1 LPGTIDVT
9 ITLLRNVEL
18 RSYLVAN
25 VVARVCASGLTVLL
39 GYQVYELTHSAFSLG
54 LLGLIEAVPG
64 VTLVLYGGD
73 FADHHSRYRIVVST
87 VTSLAVLSAVLAYI
101 SRSSHET
108 LVGVIYGVAFVSASI
123 SAFEAPAFVGL
134 EAQILPADQVLQ
146 GIPIL
151 ASSGRLAEVAGPV
164 LAGFAWATLGALL
177 TYATIAALLLLSAA
191 WMLLGIRD
199 RPALPRSSHDGTWRR
214 IIEGVSYVFRDE
226 ILLGSMALDL
236 FAVFFA
242 GANALLPIFAND
254 ILHVGPE
261 GFGLLRSA
269 SAAGALVAA
278 LAATR
283 LLPARRAGIALHA
296 IIAAFGLCIII
307 FALSRNFALSLAA
320 LFLAGL
326 CDGTSMV
333 IRHAILRLASPDALR
348 GRIAA
353 VKNVFTGSSNELGT
367 FQSGLTASLLG
378 ASPTL
383 CLGGA
388 ITLGL
393 VGVVAWRARS
403 LRGID
408 LEKLAQAGP
417 LRGDD
422 LEVMADDPLM
432 EIVAQTLF

>member
-1 LPGTIDVT
+1 
-9 ITLLRNVEL
+9 
-18 RSYLVAN
+18 
-25 VVARVCASGLTVLL
+25 
-39 GYQVYELTHSAFSLG
+39 
-54 LLGLIEAVPG
+54 
-64 VTLVLYGGD
+64 
-73 FADHHSRYRIVVST
+73 
-87 VTSLAVLSAVLAYI
+87 
-101 SRSSHET
+101 
-108 LVGVIYGVAFVSASI
+108 
-123 SAFEAPAFVGL
+123 
-134 EAQILPADQVLQ
+134 
-146 GIPIL
+146 
-151 ASSGRLAEVAGPV
+151 V